1 MTKFDP
7 AIQEIFDL
15 WRLDLNLCA
24 DAFRIGRLSEA
35 GFRHHLARL
44 GYQPHEIEAEVE
56 WRRPSTSAQ
65 AEPKGERKAA

>member
-1 MTKFDP
+1 MLFPVATP
-7 AIQEIFDL
+7 FDL

-44 GYQPHEIEAEVE
+44 GFAGHEIEAEVE
-56 WRRPSTSAQ
+56 WHRAKPKSERR
-65 AEPKGERKAA
+65 AA